1 MTPAGPGRRR
11 SANVRRCVMC
21 MKDQEQVSLIQVVPM
36 TWTGFNNYVEVCA
49 ACRASEPYQKL
60 VKQKKIVKRA
70 A

>member
-1 MTPAGPGRRR
+1 
-11 SANVRRCVMC
+11 MC
-21 MKDQEQVSLIQVVPM
+21 LRDQEDISLVQVVPM

-49 ACRASEPYQKL
+49 ECRDSAPYQKL